1 MKKLMAL
8 AVFAALNL
16 LVAPG
21 FAADAAKSAAPAA
34 APATAPPAAP
44 AAAPAMAPATDKT
57 AAAPK
62 ENSQN
67 NKMKECQAQAG
78 EKKLEGQKRQD
89 FVNTCLKAKP
99 ATAES
104 KMAMCNKK
112 TAGLKGD
119 ERNKAQS
126 ECMKGPA

>member
-1 MKKLMAL
+1 MKTLLAL
-8 AVFAALNL
+8 AIAGALAMAVGPAL
-16 LVAPG
+16 G
-21 FAADAAKSAAPAA
+21 ADAPKAGAAPAA
-34 APATAPPAAP
+34 APAPAAAAAAP
-44 AAAPAMAPATDKT
+44 AA
-57 AAAPK
+57 
-62 ENSQN
+62 NSQQ
-67 NKMKECQAQAG
+67 NKMKECQATAG
-78 EKKLEGQKRQD
+78 EKKLEGKARQD

-99 ATAES
+99 EKAES